1 MLPTGYFTSAF
12 CFKPYNL
19 PWSQQRRILV
29 SFHRWENRSWE
40 LKLVSPSPLP
50 GSERSGLRLG
60 SSLLGTVPSNSLLQG
75 LQHFPSRKEENIS
88 FDKSLTPKSSLQAF
102 RLLVLF
108 NVPELLL
115 VNIYLLNKVTSL
127 YIWLSHSC
135 CEPGAL
141 QGPSC
146 ILYQKLIVFHRWEM
160 AA

>member
-19 PWSQQRRILV
+19 PWSQQRSILI

-50 GSERSGLRLG
+50 GSECSGLRLG
-60 SSLLGTVPSNSLLQG
+60 SSLLGSVPSNSLLQG
-75 LQHFPSRKEENIS
+75 LQHFPLRKEENIS
-88 FDKSLTPKSSLQAF
+88 SDKSLTPKSSLQAF

-115 VNIYLLNKVTSL
+115 VNIYLLNKVTSP

-135 CEPGAL
+135 REPCAL
-141 QGPSC
+141 QGPSYV
-146 ILYQKLIVFHRWEM
+146 LYQKLIIFHRWEM